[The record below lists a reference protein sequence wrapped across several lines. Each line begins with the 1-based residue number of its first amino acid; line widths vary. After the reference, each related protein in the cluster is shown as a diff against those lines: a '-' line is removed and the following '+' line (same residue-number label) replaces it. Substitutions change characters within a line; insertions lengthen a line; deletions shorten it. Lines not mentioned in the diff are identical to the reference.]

1 MVEAFT
7 SVQVGESDRSVLLVL
22 AKYLQGGWSSLG
34 PKDKAALGQ
43 DPYDLMGRPFDK
55 AAARTVMADSCRA
68 MTDRCFSMDA
78 TRASMAAIRPVVT
91 KQLLSSLKEAES
103 RESRFRSLPWPV
115 RSLVSFLRTVL

>member
-43 DPYDLMGRPFDK
+43 DPYDLMGCPFDK
-55 AAARTVMADSCRA
+55 AAARAVMAEACRA
-68 MTDRCFSMDA
+68 
-78 TRASMAAIRPVVT
+78 
-91 KQLLSSLKEAES
+91 
-103 RESRFRSLPWPV
+103 
-115 RSLVSFLRTVL
+115 LVEQGETCQR